1 MKERLK
7 FIRRSV
13 ALTLILALCLAAAP
27 AALAESFA
35 AYVSASSASVWSD
48 AKQSKRVGSL
58 EQYSVVTVVK
68 WQGDVAA
75 VLYYGNPGY
84 MRVRDLH
91 RVDDGCPEAAVAEKT
106 KVYLEPKT
114 SSPSLSVSKGT
125 KVRLVKAFDSGWA
138 MIEKDGVGAYIQVS
152 ALASI
157 SETPVLTATPAPTAT
172 PSTENA
178 ISGTVTADKVKV
190 YKEADTSS
198 KYLGTLGKGTQVN
211 VLKYNGSWAYIEL
224 NGNYGYCALSALTR
238 TDELNKA
245 TPTPTA
251 APTATP
257 SIENAVPGTVTAD
270 KVKVYASASASS
282 KYLGTIGRGTQ
293 VNVLKW
299 KGGWAYIEL
308 NGNYGYC
315 ALSALTRTDEL
326 NKATPTPT
334 AAPTATPSI
343 ENAVPGTVTVS
354 KVKVYAQASASSK
367 YLGTIGRG
375 TQVNVLKWSGG
386 WAYIELN
393 GNYGYCALS
402 ALTRTDEL
410 NTPAP
415 TVEPTLTP
423 SATPTATPSI
433 ENAVPGTVT
442 VSKVKV
448 YAQASASSKY
458 LGTIGRGTQVNVLK
472 WSGGWA
478 YIELNGNYGYC
489 ALSALTRTDELNT
502 PTPTPSIENAVAG
515 TVTADKVKVYAQASA
530 SSKYLGTLGR
540 GTQVNV
546 LKWSGGW
553 AYIELNGNYGYC
565 KLSAL
570 TPTSNLATPA
580 PTATPNPADIVP
592 AVVTASK
599 VKVYASANA
608 SSKYLGTLGKGT
620 QVNVIA
626 WKNGWAY
633 IELNGNYGYCA
644 LSALTRADAML
655 TPTPVPDETGS
666 IAAVVTADK
675 ADVYSGMD
683 GSIKLLGTLKKG
695 TQVTVLQYW
704 SAKDAA
710 YIELDGSRGYCKLSA
725 LTRADALATPTP
737 KPDGSGDIPAVV
749 MADSVKVYSGIG
761 DTAQYL
767 GTLSKGALVTVK
779 QYWSSLDVAL
789 IQMNSNTG
797 YCKLSALTTASLS
810 SGSKGELVT
819 RVQQQL
825 YSLGY
830 FIKTSSVDGD
840 FGSTTVKAVKLFQ
853 KANGLSETGNVDA
866 STLSRMFGGSAV
878 RLPSGTAAAD
888 YVAAPNVVPGN
899 QQNNS
904 TTISS
909 TLASGQS
916 TYSSGMSKA
925 QKLEYVIY
933 VAQNQLGKP
942 YVYAANGPSSYDCT
956 GFTKYCFKQIGVNLQ
971 RTALNQGYDE
981 TYTKISSI
989 SDLRRGDLVYL
1000 NTVADAD
1007 LSDHAGIY
1015 LGAGYFIHASSG
1027 QHKVVISTLASG
1039 YYNRVFSW
1047 GRRVFD

>member
-48 AKQSKRVGSL
+48 AKQSKRAGSL

-91 RVDDGCPEAAVAEKT
+91 RVDDGCPEVAVAEKT
-106 KVYLEPKT
+106 KVYLEAKT

-152 ALASI
+152 ALAYI
-157 SETPVLTATPAPTAT
+157 SETPALTATPAPTAT

-198 KYLGTLGKGTQVN
+198 KYLGTIGKGTQVN

-224 NGNYGYCALSALTR
+224 NGNYGYCAVSALTR

-326 NKATPTPT
+326 NKATPTP
-334 AAPTATPSI
+334 APTATPSI
-343 ENAVPGTVTVS
+343 ENAVPGTVTAD

-375 TQVNVLKWSGG
+375 TQVNVLKW
-386 WAYIELN
+386 
-393 GNYGYCALS
+393 
-402 ALTRTDEL
+402 
-410 NTPAP
+410 
-415 TVEPTLTP
+415 
-423 SATPTATPSI
+423 
-433 ENAVPGTVT
+433 
-442 VSKVKV
+442 K
-448 YAQASASSKY
+448 
-458 LGTIGRGTQVNVLK
+458 
-472 WSGGWA
+472 GGWA

-502 PTPTPSIENAVAG
+502 PTAEPTLTPSATPTATPSIENAVPG
-515 TVTADKVKVYAQASA
+515 TVTVSKVKVYAQASA

-565 KLSAL
+565 ALSAL
-570 TPTSNLATPA
+570 TPTSNLATATPA

-644 LSALTRADAML
+644 LSALTRADAMP

-866 STLSRMFGGSAV
+866 STQSRMFGGSAV

-888 YVAAPNVVPGN
+888 YVSAPNVVAGN

-971 RTALNQGYDE
+971 RTALNQGYDD

-1000 NTVADAD
+1000 NTIADAD

-1027 QHKVVISTLASG
+1027 QHKVVISTLTSG

>member
-152 ALASI
+152 ALAYI

-224 NGNYGYCALSALTR
+224 NGNYGYCAVSALTR
-238 TDELNKA
+238 TDELNKT

-326 NKATPTPT
+326 NTPTP
-334 AAPTATPSI
+334 APTATPSI

-410 NTPAP
+410 NTPTP
-415 TVEPTLTP
+415 TAEPTL
-423 SATPTATPSI
+423 TPTATPSI

-515 TVTADKVKVYAQASA
+515 TVTADKVKVYASANA

-644 LSALTRADAML
+644 LSALTRADAMP

-916 TYSSGMSKA
+916 TYSSGMNKA

>member
-125 KVRLVKAFDSGWA
+125 KVRLIKAFDSGWA

-152 ALASI
+152 ALAYI

-178 ISGTVTADKVKV
+178 IPGTVTADKVKV

-224 NGNYGYCALSALTR
+224 NGNYGYCAVSALTR
-238 TDELNKA
+238 TDELNKT

-326 NKATPTPT
+326 NTPTP
-334 AAPTATPSI
+334 APTATPSI

-354 KVKVYAQASASSK
+354 KVKVYAS
-367 YLGTIGRG
+367 
-375 TQVNVLKWSGG
+375 
-386 WAYIELN
+386 
-393 GNYGYCALS
+393 
-402 ALTRTDEL
+402 
-410 NTPAP
+410 
-415 TVEPTLTP
+415 
-423 SATPTATPSI
+423 
-433 ENAVPGTVT
+433 
-442 VSKVKV
+442 
-448 YAQASASSKY
+448 ASASSKY

-515 TVTADKVKVYAQASA
+515 TVTADKVKVYASANA

-644 LSALTRADAML
+644 LSALTRADAMP

-925 QKLEYVIY
+925 QKLEYIIY

>member
-224 NGNYGYCALSALTR
+224 NGNYGYCAVSALTR

-410 NTPAP
+410 NTP

-644 LSALTRADAML
+644 LSALTRTDAMP

>member
-152 ALASI
+152 ALACI

-224 NGNYGYCALSALTR
+224 NGNYGYCAVSALTR
-238 TDELNKA
+238 TDELNKT

-326 NKATPTPT
+326 NTPTP
-334 AAPTATPSI
+334 A
-343 ENAVPGTVTVS
+343 
-354 KVKVYAQASASSK
+354 
-367 YLGTIGRG
+367 
-375 TQVNVLKWSGG
+375 
-386 WAYIELN
+386 
-393 GNYGYCALS
+393 
-402 ALTRTDEL
+402 
-410 NTPAP
+410 
-415 TVEPTLTP
+415 
-423 SATPTATPSI
+423 PTATPSI

-502 PTPTPSIENAVAG
+502 PTP
-515 TVTADKVKVYAQASA
+515 
-530 SSKYLGTLGR
+530 
-540 GTQVNV
+540 
-546 LKWSGGW
+546 
-553 AYIELNGNYGYC
+553 
-565 KLSAL
+565 
-570 TPTSNLATPA
+570 
-580 PTATPNPADIVP
+580 
-592 AVVTASK
+592 
-599 VKVYASANA
+599 
-608 SSKYLGTLGKGT
+608 
-620 QVNVIA
+620 
-626 WKNGWAY
+626 
-633 IELNGNYGYCA
+633 
-644 LSALTRADAML
+644 
-655 TPTPVPDETGS
+655 VPDETGS
-666 IAAVVTADK
+666 ISAVVTADK

-853 KANGLSETGNVDA
+853 KANGLRETGNVDA

-888 YVAAPNVVPGN
+888 YVAAPNVVSGN

-916 TYSSGMSKA
+916 TYSSGMSNAK
-925 QKLEYVIY
+925 KLEYVIY

-956 GFTKYCFKQIGVNLQ
+956 GFTKYCFRQIGVNLQ

>member
-13 ALTLILALCLAAAP
+13 ALTLILALCLVAAP

-48 AKQSKRVGSL
+48 AKQSKRAGSL

-152 ALASI
+152 ALAYI

-224 NGNYGYCALSALTR
+224 NGNYGYCAVSALTR
-238 TDELNKA
+238 TDELNKT

-326 NKATPTPT
+326 NTPTPT
-334 AAPTATPSI
+334 PAPTATPSI

-354 KVKVYAQASASSK
+354 KVKVYASASTSSK

-375 TQVNVLKWSGG
+375 TQVNVLKWKGG

-415 TVEPTLTP
+415 TVEPTLMP

-515 TVTADKVKVYAQASA
+515 TVTADKVKVYASANA

-644 LSALTRADAML
+644 LSALTRTDAMP

-956 GFTKYCFKQIGVNLQ
+956 GFTKYCFRQIGVNLQ

>member
-13 ALTLILALCLAAAP
+13 ALTLILALCLVAAP

-152 ALASI
+152 ALAYI

-198 KYLGTLGKGTQVN
+198 KYLGTLGRGTQVN

-224 NGNYGYCALSALTR
+224 NGNYGYCAVSALTR
-238 TDELNKA
+238 TDELNKT

-270 KVKVYASASASS
+270 KVKVYAS
-282 KYLGTIGRGTQ
+282 
-293 VNVLKW
+293 
-299 KGGWAYIEL
+299 
-308 NGNYGYC
+308 
-315 ALSALTRTDEL
+315 
-326 NKATPTPT
+326 
-334 AAPTATPSI
+334 
-343 ENAVPGTVTVS
+343 
-354 KVKVYAQASASSK
+354 
-367 YLGTIGRG
+367 
-375 TQVNVLKWSGG
+375 
-386 WAYIELN
+386 
-393 GNYGYCALS
+393 
-402 ALTRTDEL
+402 
-410 NTPAP
+410 
-415 TVEPTLTP
+415 
-423 SATPTATPSI
+423 
-433 ENAVPGTVT
+433 
-442 VSKVKV
+442 
-448 YAQASASSKY
+448 ASASSKY

-515 TVTADKVKVYAQASA
+515 TVTVDKVKVYASANA

-644 LSALTRADAML
+644 LSALTRTDAMP

-956 GFTKYCFKQIGVNLQ
+956 GFTKYCFRQIGVNLQ

>member
-84 MRVRDLH
+84 MRVRNLH

-152 ALASI
+152 ALAYI

-224 NGNYGYCALSALTR
+224 NGNYGYCAVSALTR

-326 NKATPTPT
+326 NTP
-334 AAPTATPSI
+334 
-343 ENAVPGTVTVS
+343 
-354 KVKVYAQASASSK
+354 
-367 YLGTIGRG
+367 
-375 TQVNVLKWSGG
+375 
-386 WAYIELN
+386 
-393 GNYGYCALS
+393 
-402 ALTRTDEL
+402 
-410 NTPAP
+410 
-415 TVEPTLTP
+415 
-423 SATPTATPSI
+423 
-433 ENAVPGTVT
+433 
-442 VSKVKV
+442 
-448 YAQASASSKY
+448 
-458 LGTIGRGTQVNVLK
+458 
-472 WSGGWA
+472 
-478 YIELNGNYGYC
+478 
-489 ALSALTRTDELNT
+489 T

-644 LSALTRADAML
+644 LSALTRADAMP

-789 IQMNSNTG
+789 IQVNSNTG

>member
-152 ALASI
+152 ALACI
-157 SETPVLTATPAPTAT
+157 SETPALTATPAPTAT

-238 TDELNKA
+238 TDELNKT

-270 KVKVYASASASS
+270 KVKVYAS
-282 KYLGTIGRGTQ
+282 
-293 VNVLKW
+293 
-299 KGGWAYIEL
+299 
-308 NGNYGYC
+308 
-315 ALSALTRTDEL
+315 
-326 NKATPTPT
+326 
-334 AAPTATPSI
+334 
-343 ENAVPGTVTVS
+343 
-354 KVKVYAQASASSK
+354 
-367 YLGTIGRG
+367 
-375 TQVNVLKWSGG
+375 
-386 WAYIELN
+386 
-393 GNYGYCALS
+393 
-402 ALTRTDEL
+402 
-410 NTPAP
+410 
-415 TVEPTLTP
+415 
-423 SATPTATPSI
+423 
-433 ENAVPGTVT
+433 
-442 VSKVKV
+442 
-448 YAQASASSKY
+448 ASASSKY

-644 LSALTRADAML
+644 LSALTRADAMP

-888 YVAAPNVVPGN
+888 YVAAPNVVSGN

-916 TYSSGMSKA
+916 TYSSGMSNAK
-925 QKLEYVIY
+925 KLEYVIY

>member
-152 ALASI
+152 ALAYI

-224 NGNYGYCALSALTR
+224 NGNYGYCAVSALTR
-238 TDELNKA
+238 TDELNKT

-270 KVKVYASASASS
+270 KVKVYAS
-282 KYLGTIGRGTQ
+282 
-293 VNVLKW
+293 
-299 KGGWAYIEL
+299 
-308 NGNYGYC
+308 
-315 ALSALTRTDEL
+315 
-326 NKATPTPT
+326 
-334 AAPTATPSI
+334 
-343 ENAVPGTVTVS
+343 
-354 KVKVYAQASASSK
+354 
-367 YLGTIGRG
+367 
-375 TQVNVLKWSGG
+375 
-386 WAYIELN
+386 
-393 GNYGYCALS
+393 
-402 ALTRTDEL
+402 
-410 NTPAP
+410 
-415 TVEPTLTP
+415 
-423 SATPTATPSI
+423 
-433 ENAVPGTVT
+433 
-442 VSKVKV
+442 
-448 YAQASASSKY
+448 ASASSKY

-515 TVTADKVKVYAQASA
+515 TVTADKVKVYASANA

-599 VKVYASANA
+599 VKVYAGANA

-620 QVNVIA
+620 QVNVVA

-644 LSALTRADAML
+644 LSALTRTDAMP

-981 TYTKISSI
+981 TYTKINSI

>member
-91 RVDDGCPEAAVAEKT
+91 RVDDGCPEVAVVQKT

-152 ALASI
+152 ALAYI

-257 SIENAVPGTVTAD
+257 SIENAVSGTVTAD

-326 NKATPTPT
+326 NTPTP
-334 AAPTATPSI
+334 A
-343 ENAVPGTVTVS
+343 
-354 KVKVYAQASASSK
+354 
-367 YLGTIGRG
+367 
-375 TQVNVLKWSGG
+375 
-386 WAYIELN
+386 
-393 GNYGYCALS
+393 
-402 ALTRTDEL
+402 
-410 NTPAP
+410 
-415 TVEPTLTP
+415 
-423 SATPTATPSI
+423 PTATPSI

-515 TVTADKVKVYAQASA
+515 TVTADKVKVYASA
-530 SSKYLGTLGR
+530 NTSSKYLGTLGR

-644 LSALTRADAML
+644 LSALTRTDAMP

-767 GTLSKGALVTVK
+767 GTLSKGVLVTVK

>member
-48 AKQSKRVGSL
+48 AKQSKRAGSL

-152 ALASI
+152 ALAYI
-157 SETPVLTATPAPTAT
+157 SETPALTATPAPTAT

-224 NGNYGYCALSALTR
+224 NGNYGYCA
-238 TDELNKA
+238 
-245 TPTPTA
+245 
-251 APTATP
+251 
-257 SIENAVPGTVTAD
+257 V
-270 KVKVYASASASS
+270 
-282 KYLGTIGRGTQ
+282 
-293 VNVLKW
+293 
-299 KGGWAYIEL
+299 
-308 NGNYGYC
+308 
-315 ALSALTRTDEL
+315 SALTRTDEL

-367 YLGTIGRG
+367 YLGTI
-375 TQVNVLKWSGG
+375 
-386 WAYIELN
+386 
-393 GNYGYCALS
+393 
-402 ALTRTDEL
+402 
-410 NTPAP
+410 
-415 TVEPTLTP
+415 
-423 SATPTATPSI
+423 
-433 ENAVPGTVT
+433 
-442 VSKVKV
+442 
-448 YAQASASSKY
+448 
-458 LGTIGRGTQVNVLK
+458 
-472 WSGGWA
+472 
-478 YIELNGNYGYC
+478 
-489 ALSALTRTDELNT
+489 
-502 PTPTPSIENAVAG
+502 
-515 TVTADKVKVYAQASA
+515 
-530 SSKYLGTLGR
+530 GR

-620 QVNVIA
+620 QVNVVA

-644 LSALTRADAML
+644 LSALTRADAMP

-888 YVAAPNVVPGN
+888 YVAAPNVVSGN

-971 RTALNQGYDE
+971 RTALNQGYDD

-1000 NTVADAD
+1000 NTIADAD

-1027 QHKVVISTLASG
+1027 QHKVVISTLTSG

>member
-152 ALASI
+152 ALAYI

-224 NGNYGYCALSALTR
+224 NGNYGYCAVSALTR

-326 NKATPTPT
+326 NT
-334 AAPTATPSI
+334 
-343 ENAVPGTVTVS
+343 
-354 KVKVYAQASASSK
+354 
-367 YLGTIGRG
+367 
-375 TQVNVLKWSGG
+375 
-386 WAYIELN
+386 
-393 GNYGYCALS
+393 
-402 ALTRTDEL
+402 
-410 NTPAP
+410 P

-433 ENAVPGTVT
+433 ENAVSGTVT

-644 LSALTRADAML
+644 LSALTRTDAMP

-888 YVAAPNVVPGN
+888 YVAAPNVVSGN

>member
-13 ALTLILALCLAAAP
+13 ALTLILVLCLAAAP

-152 ALASI
+152 ALAYS

-224 NGNYGYCALSALTR
+224 NGNYGYCAVSALTR
-238 TDELNKA
+238 TDELNKT

-326 NKATPTPT
+326 NTPTP
-334 AAPTATPSI
+334 APTATPSI

-410 NTPAP
+410 N
-415 TVEPTLTP
+415 
-423 SATPTATPSI
+423 
-433 ENAVPGTVT
+433 
-442 VSKVKV
+442 
-448 YAQASASSKY
+448 
-458 LGTIGRGTQVNVLK
+458 
-472 WSGGWA
+472 
-478 YIELNGNYGYC
+478 
-489 ALSALTRTDELNT
+489 
-502 PTPTPSIENAVAG
+502 TPTPSIENAVAG

-644 LSALTRADAML
+644 LSALTRTDAMP

-725 LTRADALATPTP
+725 LTRADALATP

-956 GFTKYCFKQIGVNLQ
+956 GFTKYCFRQIGVNLQ

>member
-152 ALASI
+152 ALAYI

-224 NGNYGYCALSALTR
+224 NGNYGYCAVSALTR
-238 TDELNKA
+238 TDELNKT

-326 NKATPTPT
+326 NIPTPTP
-334 AAPTATPSI
+334 APTATPSI

-515 TVTADKVKVYAQASA
+515 TVTVDKVKVYASANA

-644 LSALTRADAML
+644 LSALTRTDAMP

-956 GFTKYCFKQIGVNLQ
+956 GFTKYCFRQIGVNLQ

>member
-48 AKQSKRVGSL
+48 AKQSKRAGSL

-152 ALASI
+152 ALAYI

-238 TDELNKA
+238 TDELNRA

-334 AAPTATPSI
+334 PAPTATPSI
-343 ENAVPGTVTVS
+343 ENAVPGTVTAD
-354 KVKVYAQASASSK
+354 KVKVYASASASSK

-410 NTPAP
+410 NTP

-433 ENAVPGTVT
+433 ENAVSGTVT

-515 TVTADKVKVYAQASA
+515 TVTADKVKVYASANA

-644 LSALTRADAML
+644 LSALTRADAMP

-797 YCKLSALTTASLS
+797 YCKLSALTTALLS

-888 YVAAPNVVPGN
+888 YVAAPNVASGN

>member
-1 MKERLK
+1 M
-7 FIRRSV
+7 
-13 ALTLILALCLAAAP
+13 A
-27 AALAESFA
+27 
-35 AYVSASSASVWSD
+35 
-48 AKQSKRVGSL
+48 
-58 EQYSVVTVVK
+58 
-68 WQGDVAA
+68 
-75 VLYYGNPGY
+75 
-84 MRVRDLH
+84 
-91 RVDDGCPEAAVAEKT
+91 
-106 KVYLEPKT
+106 
-114 SSPSLSVSKGT
+114 
-125 KVRLVKAFDSGWA
+125 
-138 MIEKDGVGAYIQVS
+138 
-152 ALASI
+152 
-157 SETPVLTATPAPTAT
+157 
-172 PSTENA
+172 
-178 ISGTVTADKVKV
+178 
-190 YKEADTSS
+190 
-198 KYLGTLGKGTQVN
+198 
-211 VLKYNGSWAYIEL
+211 
-224 NGNYGYCALSALTR
+224 
-238 TDELNKA
+238 
-245 TPTPTA
+245 
-251 APTATP
+251 
-257 SIENAVPGTVTAD
+257 GTVTAD
-270 KVKVYASASASS
+270 KVKVYASA
-282 KYLGTIGRGTQ
+282 
-293 VNVLKW
+293 N
-299 KGGWAYIEL
+299 
-308 NGNYGYC
+308 
-315 ALSALTRTDEL
+315 
-326 NKATPTPT
+326 
-334 AAPTATPSI
+334 
-343 ENAVPGTVTVS
+343 
-354 KVKVYAQASASSK
+354 
-367 YLGTIGRG
+367 
-375 TQVNVLKWSGG
+375 
-386 WAYIELN
+386 
-393 GNYGYCALS
+393 
-402 ALTRTDEL
+402 
-410 NTPAP
+410 
-415 TVEPTLTP
+415 
-423 SATPTATPSI
+423 
-433 ENAVPGTVT
+433 
-442 VSKVKV
+442 
-448 YAQASASSKY
+448 
-458 LGTIGRGTQVNVLK
+458 
-472 WSGGWA
+472 
-478 YIELNGNYGYC
+478 
-489 ALSALTRTDELNT
+489 
-502 PTPTPSIENAVAG
+502 
-515 TVTADKVKVYAQASA
+515 A

-644 LSALTRADAML
+644 LSALTRADAMP

-704 SAKDAA
+704 SVKDAA

-853 KANGLSETGNVDA
+853 KANGLSETGNVNA

-888 YVAAPNVVPGN
+888 YVAAPNVVSGN

>member
-125 KVRLVKAFDSGWA
+125 KVRLIKAFDSGWA

-152 ALASI
+152 ALAYI

-238 TDELNKA
+238 TDELNKT

-270 KVKVYASASASS
+270 KAKVYASASASS

-326 NKATPTPT
+326 NTPTP
-334 AAPTATPSI
+334 APTATPSI

-375 TQVNVLKWSGG
+375 TQVNVLKWKGG

-410 NTPAP
+410 NTPTP
-415 TVEPTLTP
+415 TAEPTL
-423 SATPTATPSI
+423 TPTATPSI

-472 WSGGWA
+472 WKGGWA

-515 TVTADKVKVYAQASA
+515 TVTADKVKVYASANA

-644 LSALTRADAML
+644 LSALTRADAMP
-655 TPTPVPDETGS
+655 TPTPVPDGTGS

>member
-138 MIEKDGVGAYIQVS
+138 MIEKDGVGAYIQAS
-152 ALASI
+152 ALAYI

-224 NGNYGYCALSALTR
+224 NGNYGYCAVSALTR
-238 TDELNKA
+238 TDELNKT

-326 NKATPTPT
+326 NKTTPTP
-334 AAPTATPSI
+334 APTATPSI

-410 NTPAP
+410 NTP

-433 ENAVPGTVT
+433 ENAVSGTVT

-644 LSALTRADAML
+644 LSALTRTDAMP

-767 GTLSKGALVTVK
+767 GTLSKGALVTAK

>member
-152 ALASI
+152 ALACI

-224 NGNYGYCALSALTR
+224 NGNYGYCAVSALTR
-238 TDELNKA
+238 TDELNKT

-326 NKATPTPT
+326 NTPTP
-334 AAPTATPSI
+334 APTATPSI

-410 NTPAP
+410 NTP

-433 ENAVPGTVT
+433 ENAVSGTVT

-580 PTATPNPADIVP
+580 PTATPNRADIVP

-644 LSALTRADAML
+644 LSALTRADAMP

-888 YVAAPNVVPGN
+888 YVAAPNVASGN

>member
-125 KVRLVKAFDSGWA
+125 KVRLIKAFDSGWA

-224 NGNYGYCALSALTR
+224 NGNYGYCAVSALTR

-270 KVKVYASASASS
+270 KVKVYAS
-282 KYLGTIGRGTQ
+282 
-293 VNVLKW
+293 
-299 KGGWAYIEL
+299 
-308 NGNYGYC
+308 
-315 ALSALTRTDEL
+315 
-326 NKATPTPT
+326 
-334 AAPTATPSI
+334 
-343 ENAVPGTVTVS
+343 
-354 KVKVYAQASASSK
+354 
-367 YLGTIGRG
+367 
-375 TQVNVLKWSGG
+375 
-386 WAYIELN
+386 
-393 GNYGYCALS
+393 
-402 ALTRTDEL
+402 
-410 NTPAP
+410 
-415 TVEPTLTP
+415 
-423 SATPTATPSI
+423 
-433 ENAVPGTVT
+433 
-442 VSKVKV
+442 
-448 YAQASASSKY
+448 ASASSKY

-644 LSALTRADAML
+644 LSALTRADAMP

>member
-13 ALTLILALCLAAAP
+13 ALTLILALCLATAP

-152 ALASI
+152 ALACI

-224 NGNYGYCALSALTR
+224 NGNYGYCAVSALTR

-282 KYLGTIGRGTQ
+282 KYLGTIDRGTQ

-326 NKATPTPT
+326 NKATP
-334 AAPTATPSI
+334 APTTTPSI
-343 ENAVPGTVTVS
+343 ENAVPGTVTAD
-354 KVKVYAQASASSK
+354 KVKVYASASTSSK

-375 TQVNVLKWSGG
+375 TQVNVLKWKGG

-410 NTPAP
+410 NTPTP

-515 TVTADKVKVYAQASA
+515 TVTADKVKVYASANA

-644 LSALTRADAML
+644 
-655 TPTPVPDETGS
+655 
-666 IAAVVTADK
+666 
-675 ADVYSGMD
+675 
-683 GSIKLLGTLKKG
+683 
-695 TQVTVLQYW
+695 
-704 SAKDAA
+704 
-710 YIELDGSRGYCKLSA
+710 LSA

-888 YVAAPNVVPGN
+888 YVAAPNVVSGN

>member
-138 MIEKDGVGAYIQVS
+138 MIEKDGVGAYIQAS
-152 ALASI
+152 ALAYI

-224 NGNYGYCALSALTR
+224 NGNYGYCAVSALTR
-238 TDELNKA
+238 TDELNKT

-326 NKATPTPT
+326 NKTTPTP
-334 AAPTATPSI
+334 A
-343 ENAVPGTVTVS
+343 
-354 KVKVYAQASASSK
+354 
-367 YLGTIGRG
+367 
-375 TQVNVLKWSGG
+375 
-386 WAYIELN
+386 
-393 GNYGYCALS
+393 
-402 ALTRTDEL
+402 
-410 NTPAP
+410 
-415 TVEPTLTP
+415 
-423 SATPTATPSI
+423 PTATPSI

-644 LSALTRADAML
+644 LSALTRTDAMP

-767 GTLSKGALVTVK
+767 GTLSKGALVTAK

>member
-1 MKERLK
+1 M
-7 FIRRSV
+7 
-13 ALTLILALCLAAAP
+13 A
-27 AALAESFA
+27 
-35 AYVSASSASVWSD
+35 
-48 AKQSKRVGSL
+48 
-58 EQYSVVTVVK
+58 
-68 WQGDVAA
+68 
-75 VLYYGNPGY
+75 
-84 MRVRDLH
+84 
-91 RVDDGCPEAAVAEKT
+91 
-106 KVYLEPKT
+106 
-114 SSPSLSVSKGT
+114 
-125 KVRLVKAFDSGWA
+125 
-138 MIEKDGVGAYIQVS
+138 
-152 ALASI
+152 
-157 SETPVLTATPAPTAT
+157 
-172 PSTENA
+172 
-178 ISGTVTADKVKV
+178 GTVTAD
-190 YKEADTSS
+190 
-198 KYLGTLGKGTQVN
+198 
-211 VLKYNGSWAYIEL
+211 
-224 NGNYGYCALSALTR
+224 
-238 TDELNKA
+238 
-245 TPTPTA
+245 
-251 APTATP
+251 
-257 SIENAVPGTVTAD
+257 
-270 KVKVYASASASS
+270 
-282 KYLGTIGRGTQ
+282 
-293 VNVLKW
+293 
-299 KGGWAYIEL
+299 
-308 NGNYGYC
+308 
-315 ALSALTRTDEL
+315 
-326 NKATPTPT
+326 
-334 AAPTATPSI
+334 
-343 ENAVPGTVTVS
+343 

-393 GNYGYCALS
+393 GNYGYC
-402 ALTRTDEL
+402 
-410 NTPAP
+410 
-415 TVEPTLTP
+415 
-423 SATPTATPSI
+423 
-433 ENAVPGTVT
+433 
-442 VSKVKV
+442 
-448 YAQASASSKY
+448 
-458 LGTIGRGTQVNVLK
+458 
-472 WSGGWA
+472 
-478 YIELNGNYGYC
+478 
-489 ALSALTRTDELNT
+489 
-502 PTPTPSIENAVAG
+502 
-515 TVTADKVKVYAQASA
+515 
-530 SSKYLGTLGR
+530 
-540 GTQVNV
+540 
-546 LKWSGGW
+546 
-553 AYIELNGNYGYC
+553 

-570 TPTSNLATPA
+570 TPTSNLATATPA

-644 LSALTRADAML
+644 LSALTRADAMP

-675 ADVYSGMD
+675 VDVYSGMD

-916 TYSSGMSKA
+916 TYSSGMSNAK
-925 QKLEYVIY
+925 KLEYVIY

>member
-1 MKERLK
+1 M
-7 FIRRSV
+7 
-13 ALTLILALCLAAAP
+13 
-27 AALAESFA
+27 
-35 AYVSASSASVWSD
+35 
-48 AKQSKRVGSL
+48 
-58 EQYSVVTVVK
+58 
-68 WQGDVAA
+68 
-75 VLYYGNPGY
+75 
-84 MRVRDLH
+84 
-91 RVDDGCPEAAVAEKT
+91 
-106 KVYLEPKT
+106 
-114 SSPSLSVSKGT
+114 
-125 KVRLVKAFDSGWA
+125 
-138 MIEKDGVGAYIQVS
+138 
-152 ALASI
+152 
-157 SETPVLTATPAPTAT
+157 
-172 PSTENA
+172 
-178 ISGTVTADKVKV
+178 
-190 YKEADTSS
+190 
-198 KYLGTLGKGTQVN
+198 
-211 VLKYNGSWAYIEL
+211 
-224 NGNYGYCALSALTR
+224 
-238 TDELNKA
+238 
-245 TPTPTA
+245 
-251 APTATP
+251 
-257 SIENAVPGTVTAD
+257 
-270 KVKVYASASASS
+270 
-282 KYLGTIGRGTQ
+282 
-293 VNVLKW
+293 
-299 KGGWAYIEL
+299 
-308 NGNYGYC
+308 
-315 ALSALTRTDEL
+315 
-326 NKATPTPT
+326 
-334 AAPTATPSI
+334 
-343 ENAVPGTVTVS
+343 
-354 KVKVYAQASASSK
+354 
-367 YLGTIGRG
+367 
-375 TQVNVLKWSGG
+375 
-386 WAYIELN
+386 
-393 GNYGYCALS
+393 
-402 ALTRTDEL
+402 
-410 NTPAP
+410 
-415 TVEPTLTP
+415 
-423 SATPTATPSI
+423 
-433 ENAVPGTVT
+433 PGTVT

-515 TVTADKVKVYAQASA
+515 TVTADKVKVYASANA

-580 PTATPNPADIVP
+580 PTATPNPADVVP

-644 LSALTRADAML
+644 LSALTRADAMP

>member
-125 KVRLVKAFDSGWA
+125 KVRLIKAFDSGWA

-152 ALASI
+152 ALACI

-224 NGNYGYCALSALTR
+224 NGNYGYCAVSALTR
-238 TDELNKA
+238 TDELNKT

-326 NKATPTPT
+326 NTPTP
-334 AAPTATPSI
+334 APTATPSI

-375 TQVNVLKWSGG
+375 TQVNVLKWKGG

-410 NTPAP
+410 NTPTP

-515 TVTADKVKVYAQASA
+515 TVTADKVKVYASANA

-580 PTATPNPADIVP
+580 PTATPNPADVVP

-644 LSALTRADAML
+644 LSALTRADAMP

-683 GSIKLLGTLKKG
+683 GSIKLLGMLKKG

-725 LTRADALATPTP
+725 LTRADALATPT
-737 KPDGSGDIPAVV
+737 PDGSGDIPAVV

-981 TYTKISSI
+981 TYTKINSI

>member
-125 KVRLVKAFDSGWA
+125 KVRLIKAFDSGWA

-224 NGNYGYCALSALTR
+224 NGNYGYCAVSALTR

-326 NKATPTPT
+326 NTPTPT
-334 AAPTATPSI
+334 
-343 ENAVPGTVTVS
+343 
-354 KVKVYAQASASSK
+354 
-367 YLGTIGRG
+367 
-375 TQVNVLKWSGG
+375 
-386 WAYIELN
+386 
-393 GNYGYCALS
+393 
-402 ALTRTDEL
+402 
-410 NTPAP
+410 P

-644 LSALTRADAML
+644 LSALTRADAMS

-888 YVAAPNVVPGN
+888 YVAAPNVASGN

>member
-152 ALASI
+152 ALAYI

-224 NGNYGYCALSALTR
+224 NGNYGYCAVSALTR
-238 TDELNKA
+238 TDELNKT

-326 NKATPTPT
+326 NTPT
-334 AAPTATPSI
+334 
-343 ENAVPGTVTVS
+343 
-354 KVKVYAQASASSK
+354 
-367 YLGTIGRG
+367 
-375 TQVNVLKWSGG
+375 
-386 WAYIELN
+386 
-393 GNYGYCALS
+393 
-402 ALTRTDEL
+402 
-410 NTPAP
+410 P

-515 TVTADKVKVYAQASA
+515 TVTADKVKVYASANA

-644 LSALTRADAML
+644 LSALTRADAMP

-704 SAKDAA
+704 SVKDAA

-853 KANGLSETGNVDA
+853 KANGLSETGNVNA

-888 YVAAPNVVPGN
+888 YVAAPNVVSGN

>member
-152 ALASI
+152 ALAYI

-224 NGNYGYCALSALTR
+224 NGNYGYCAVSALTR
-238 TDELNKA
+238 TDELNKT

-326 NKATPTPT
+326 NTPTP
-334 AAPTATPSI
+334 APTATPSI

-410 NTPAP
+410 NTPTP
-415 TVEPTLTP
+415 TAEPTL
-423 SATPTATPSI
+423 TPTATPSI

-515 TVTADKVKVYAQASA
+515 TVTADKVKVYASANA

-644 LSALTRADAML
+644 LSALTRADAMP

-916 TYSSGMSKA
+916 TYSSGMNKA

-981 TYTKISSI
+981 TYMKISSI

>member
-152 ALASI
+152 ALAYI

-224 NGNYGYCALSALTR
+224 NGNYGYCAVSALTR
-238 TDELNKA
+238 TDELNKT

-326 NKATPTPT
+326 NTPTP
-334 AAPTATPSI
+334 APTATPSI

-375 TQVNVLKWSGG
+375 TQVNVLKWKRRLGLHR
-386 WAYIELN
+386 AQRQLRLLRAV
-393 GNYGYCALS
+393 CA
-402 ALTRTDEL
+402 D
-410 NTPAP
+410 PH
-415 TVEPTLTP
+415 
-423 SATPTATPSI
+423 
-433 ENAVPGTVT
+433 
-442 VSKVKV
+442 
-448 YAQASASSKY
+448 
-458 LGTIGRGTQVNVLK
+458 GR
-472 WSGGWA
+472 A
-478 YIELNGNYGYC
+478 E
-489 ALSALTRTDELNT
+489 
-502 PTPTPSIENAVAG
+502 
-515 TVTADKVKVYAQASA
+515 
-530 SSKYLGTLGR
+530 
-540 GTQVNV
+540 
-546 LKWSGGW
+546 
-553 AYIELNGNYGYC
+553 
-565 KLSAL
+565 
-570 TPTSNLATPA
+570 
-580 PTATPNPADIVP
+580 
-592 AVVTASK
+592 
-599 VKVYASANA
+599 
-608 SSKYLGTLGKGT
+608 
-620 QVNVIA
+620 
-626 WKNGWAY
+626 
-633 IELNGNYGYCA
+633 
-644 LSALTRADAML
+644 
-655 TPTPVPDETGS
+655 
-666 IAAVVTADK
+666 
-675 ADVYSGMD
+675 
-683 GSIKLLGTLKKG
+683 
-695 TQVTVLQYW
+695 
-704 SAKDAA
+704 
-710 YIELDGSRGYCKLSA
+710 
-725 LTRADALATPTP
+725 
-737 KPDGSGDIPAVV
+737 
-749 MADSVKVYSGIG
+749 
-761 DTAQYL
+761 
-767 GTLSKGALVTVK
+767 
-779 QYWSSLDVAL
+779 
-789 IQMNSNTG
+789 
-797 YCKLSALTTASLS
+797 
-810 SGSKGELVT
+810 
-819 RVQQQL
+819 
-825 YSLGY
+825 
-830 FIKTSSVDGD
+830 
-840 FGSTTVKAVKLFQ
+840 
-853 KANGLSETGNVDA
+853 
-866 STLSRMFGGSAV
+866 
-878 RLPSGTAAAD
+878 
-888 YVAAPNVVPGN
+888 
-899 QQNNS
+899 
-904 TTISS
+904 
-909 TLASGQS
+909 
-916 TYSSGMSKA
+916 
-925 QKLEYVIY
+925 
-933 VAQNQLGKP
+933 
-942 YVYAANGPSSYDCT
+942 
-956 GFTKYCFKQIGVNLQ
+956 
-971 RTALNQGYDE
+971 
-981 TYTKISSI
+981 
-989 SDLRRGDLVYL
+989 
-1000 NTVADAD
+1000 
-1007 LSDHAGIY
+1007 HA
-1015 LGAGYFIHASSG
+1015 HAHG
-1027 QHKVVISTLASG
+1027 
-1039 YYNRVFSW
+1039 
-1047 GRRVFD
+1047 

>member
-152 ALASI
+152 ALAYI

-224 NGNYGYCALSALTR
+224 NGNYGYCAVSALTR

-299 KGGWAYIEL
+299 
-308 NGNYGYC
+308 
-315 ALSALTRTDEL
+315 
-326 NKATPTPT
+326 
-334 AAPTATPSI
+334 
-343 ENAVPGTVTVS
+343 
-354 KVKVYAQASASSK
+354 
-367 YLGTIGRG
+367 
-375 TQVNVLKWSGG
+375 SGG

-410 NTPAP
+410 NTPTP

-515 TVTADKVKVYAQASA
+515 TVTADKVKVYASANA

-644 LSALTRADAML
+644 LSALTRTDAMP

-888 YVAAPNVVPGN
+888 YVAAPNVVSGN

-956 GFTKYCFKQIGVNLQ
+956 GFTKYCFRQIGVNLQ

>member
-152 ALASI
+152 ALAYI

-238 TDELNKA
+238 TDELNKT

-326 NKATPTPT
+326 NTPTP
-334 AAPTATPSI
+334 APTATPSI

-375 TQVNVLKWSGG
+375 TQVNVLKWSSG

-410 NTPAP
+410 NTP

-644 LSALTRADAML
+644 LSALTRADAMP

-888 YVAAPNVVPGN
+888 YVAAPNVVSGN

-916 TYSSGMSKA
+916 TYSSGMSNAK
-925 QKLEYVIY
+925 KLEYVIY

>member
-48 AKQSKRVGSL
+48 AKQSKRAGSL

-91 RVDDGCPEAAVAEKT
+91 RVDDGCPEVAVAEKT
-106 KVYLEPKT
+106 KVYLEAKT

-152 ALASI
+152 ALAYI
-157 SETPVLTATPAPTAT
+157 SETPALTATPAPTAT

-198 KYLGTLGKGTQVN
+198 KYLGTIGKGTQVN

-224 NGNYGYCALSALTR
+224 NGNYGYCAVSALTR

-326 NKATPTPT
+326 NTPT
-334 AAPTATPSI
+334 A
-343 ENAVPGTVTVS
+343 
-354 KVKVYAQASASSK
+354 
-367 YLGTIGRG
+367 
-375 TQVNVLKWSGG
+375 
-386 WAYIELN
+386 
-393 GNYGYCALS
+393 
-402 ALTRTDEL
+402 
-410 NTPAP
+410 
-415 TVEPTLTP
+415 EPTLTP

-489 ALSALTRTDELNT
+489 
-502 PTPTPSIENAVAG
+502 
-515 TVTADKVKVYAQASA
+515 
-530 SSKYLGTLGR
+530 
-540 GTQVNV
+540 
-546 LKWSGGW
+546 
-553 AYIELNGNYGYC
+553 

-580 PTATPNPADIVP
+580 PTATPNPADVVP

-644 LSALTRADAML
+644 LSALTRADAMP

-878 RLPSGTAAAD
+878 RLPSGVAAAD
-888 YVAAPNVVPGN
+888 YVSAPNVVAGN

-971 RTALNQGYDE
+971 RTALNQGYDD

-1000 NTVADAD
+1000 NTIADAD

-1027 QHKVVISTLASG
+1027 QHKVVISTLTSG

>member
-138 MIEKDGVGAYIQVS
+138 MIEKDGVGAYIQAS
-152 ALASI
+152 ALAYI

-238 TDELNKA
+238 TDELNKT

-270 KVKVYASASASS
+270 KVKVYAS
-282 KYLGTIGRGTQ
+282 
-293 VNVLKW
+293 
-299 KGGWAYIEL
+299 
-308 NGNYGYC
+308 
-315 ALSALTRTDEL
+315 
-326 NKATPTPT
+326 
-334 AAPTATPSI
+334 
-343 ENAVPGTVTVS
+343 
-354 KVKVYAQASASSK
+354 
-367 YLGTIGRG
+367 
-375 TQVNVLKWSGG
+375 
-386 WAYIELN
+386 
-393 GNYGYCALS
+393 
-402 ALTRTDEL
+402 
-410 NTPAP
+410 
-415 TVEPTLTP
+415 
-423 SATPTATPSI
+423 
-433 ENAVPGTVT
+433 
-442 VSKVKV
+442 
-448 YAQASASSKY
+448 ASASSKY

-515 TVTADKVKVYAQASA
+515 TVTADKVKVYASANA

-570 TPTSNLATPA
+570 TPTSNLATATPA

-644 LSALTRADAML
+644 LSALTRADAMP

-725 LTRADALATPTP
+725 LTRADALATPT
-737 KPDGSGDIPAVV
+737 PDGSGDIPAVV

>member
-1 MKERLK
+1 M
-7 FIRRSV
+7 
-13 ALTLILALCLAAAP
+13 
-27 AALAESFA
+27 
-35 AYVSASSASVWSD
+35 
-48 AKQSKRVGSL
+48 
-58 EQYSVVTVVK
+58 
-68 WQGDVAA
+68 
-75 VLYYGNPGY
+75 
-84 MRVRDLH
+84 
-91 RVDDGCPEAAVAEKT
+91 
-106 KVYLEPKT
+106 
-114 SSPSLSVSKGT
+114 
-125 KVRLVKAFDSGWA
+125 
-138 MIEKDGVGAYIQVS
+138 
-152 ALASI
+152 
-157 SETPVLTATPAPTAT
+157 LTATPAPTAT

-190 YKEADTSS
+190 GKEADTSS

-224 NGNYGYCALSALTR
+224 NGNYGYCAVSALTR
-238 TDELNKA
+238 TDELNKT

-326 NKATPTPT
+326 NTPTP
-334 AAPTATPSI
+334 APTATPSI

-375 TQVNVLKWSGG
+375 TQVNVLKWKGG

-410 NTPAP
+410 NTPTP

-515 TVTADKVKVYAQASA
+515 TVTADKVKVYASANA

-644 LSALTRADAML
+644 LSALTRADAMP

-888 YVAAPNVVPGN
+888 YVAAPNVASGN

-909 TLASGQS
+909 TLVSGQS

>member
-152 ALASI
+152 ALAYI

-224 NGNYGYCALSALTR
+224 NGNYGYCAVSALTR

-326 NKATPTPT
+326 NTPTP
-334 AAPTATPSI
+334 APTATPSI

-375 TQVNVLKWSGG
+375 TQVNVLKWKGG

-410 NTPAP
+410 NTP

-433 ENAVPGTVT
+433 ENAVSGTVT

-644 LSALTRADAML
+644 LSALTRTDAMP

-888 YVAAPNVVPGN
+888 YVAAPNVVSGN

>member
-152 ALASI
+152 ALACI

-224 NGNYGYCALSALTR
+224 NGNYGYCAVSALTR
-238 TDELNKA
+238 TDELNKT

-326 NKATPTPT
+326 NTPTP
-334 AAPTATPSI
+334 APTATPSI

-375 TQVNVLKWSGG
+375 TQVNVLKW
-386 WAYIELN
+386 
-393 GNYGYCALS
+393 
-402 ALTRTDEL
+402 
-410 NTPAP
+410 
-415 TVEPTLTP
+415 
-423 SATPTATPSI
+423 
-433 ENAVPGTVT
+433 
-442 VSKVKV
+442 K
-448 YAQASASSKY
+448 
-458 LGTIGRGTQVNVLK
+458 
-472 WSGGWA
+472 GGWA

-515 TVTADKVKVYAQASA
+515 TVTADKVKVYASANA

-644 LSALTRADAML
+644 LSALTRTDAMP

-675 ADVYSGMD
+675 ADVYSGMN

>member
-48 AKQSKRVGSL
+48 AKQSKRAGSL

-190 YKEADTSS
+190 YKQADTSS

-299 KGGWAYIEL
+299 
-308 NGNYGYC
+308 
-315 ALSALTRTDEL
+315 
-326 NKATPTPT
+326 
-334 AAPTATPSI
+334 
-343 ENAVPGTVTVS
+343 
-354 KVKVYAQASASSK
+354 
-367 YLGTIGRG
+367 
-375 TQVNVLKWSGG
+375 
-386 WAYIELN
+386 
-393 GNYGYCALS
+393 
-402 ALTRTDEL
+402 
-410 NTPAP
+410 
-415 TVEPTLTP
+415 
-423 SATPTATPSI
+423 
-433 ENAVPGTVT
+433 
-442 VSKVKV
+442 
-448 YAQASASSKY
+448 
-458 LGTIGRGTQVNVLK
+458 
-472 WSGGWA
+472 SGGWA

-502 PTPTPSIENAVAG
+502 PTPTPSIENAVPG
-515 TVTADKVKVYAQASA
+515 TVTADKVKVYASANA

-644 LSALTRADAML
+644 LSALTRADAMP

>member
-48 AKQSKRVGSL
+48 AKQSKRAGSL

-91 RVDDGCPEAAVAEKT
+91 RVDDGCPEVAVAEKT

-152 ALASI
+152 ALAYI

-224 NGNYGYCALSALTR
+224 NGNYGYCAVSALTR
-238 TDELNKA
+238 TDELNKT

-326 NKATPTPT
+326 NTPTP
-334 AAPTATPSI
+334 APTATPSI
-343 ENAVPGTVTVS
+343 VNAVPGTVTAD
-354 KVKVYAQASASSK
+354 KVKVYASASASST

-415 TVEPTLTP
+415 TAEPTLTP

-489 ALSALTRTDELNT
+489 
-502 PTPTPSIENAVAG
+502 
-515 TVTADKVKVYAQASA
+515 
-530 SSKYLGTLGR
+530 
-540 GTQVNV
+540 
-546 LKWSGGW
+546 
-553 AYIELNGNYGYC
+553 

-570 TPTSNLATPA
+570 TPTSNLATATPA

-644 LSALTRADAML
+644 LSALTRADAMP